1 MQYPVPQFIDLEPK
15 IIGSI
20 TVRQFFMIAIA
31 LGAIFLFFKYADTGL
46 FIFAAVIIAFVT
58 IVIGFV
64 RINGRPFHFFLVNLL
79 DSFFRAKRMMVWR
92 KEAMIVS
99 QKKAKKKKDAQPAQ
113 IQYVAVAREKA
124 KTRSRLS
131 DLSLLVDTGG
141 YYEMTND

>member
-46 FIFAAVIIAFVT
+46 FIFASVIIALAT
-58 IVIGFV
+58 IIVGFV
-64 RINGRPFHFFLVNLL
+64 RINGRPFHFFLVNIL
-79 DSFFRAKRMMVWR
+79 DSLFRAKHMMMWR
-92 KEAMIVS
+92 KEIAPTLKR
-99 QKKAKKKKDAQPAQ
+99 KKEEKKIKQPAHVN
-113 IQYVAVAREKA
+113 YVSLAREKV
-124 KTRSRLS
+124 KVRSRLS

-141 YYEMTND
+141 YYQVKN